1 MQKRSIGLTS
11 AIFLGISSIIGSGW
25 LFAPYKAAQVA
36 GPAAIYSWIIG
47 AIVIGILSMCFAEVS
62 GIYPRRGLSAI
73 IPTLSHNRFFGFPFA
88 VSNWLGIVAVIAL
101 EAAATIQYLINLFPN
116 LETLFFLHEQLTL
129 LGTGLALI
137 LILMFCLVNFW
148 GASVLAKTNNIFTIL
163 KVIVPLIT
171 ALVIIAV
178 VFHSDNFTAVNHS
191 SVPYGP
197 QSIIAAILSTGIII
211 AFNGFQTI
219 ISFASEVKKPH
230 KTIPLSIII
239 AIIFCLGVYLLLQI
253 AFIGAI
259 PTLSLAQGWHQ
270 LTYSAPMVELST
282 MLGLG
287 ILTTIIYFGATI
299 APTGTAIAF
308 TGTSTR
314 MFTAMSRNQQ
324 MPRFFDKV
332 HPVYGVSR
340 PSLITNTILA
350 CLFLV
355 VFRSWS
361 QLAEVL
367 SLFHV
372 ISYLPIPI
380 ALCVL
385 RNNISKDQYPFRLP
399 LGKTISLC
407 IFTLFTGLFTM
418 GNIDTILM
426 IMIIFVAIQGL
437 FIALNIRKWDDLWAA
452 IKQCYLLFLYFL
464 GILFFSWISPE
475 NLALLNI
482 PTFIFLI
489 IIFSVIAFFLLTR
502 VERNDA
508 DLVTSVVKIYD

>member
-1 MQKRSIGLTS
+1 MKKRSIGLMS
-11 AIFLGISSIIGSGW
+11 AVFLGISSIIGSGW

-36 GPAAIYSWIIG
+36 GPASIYSWIIG
-47 AIVIGILSMCFAEVS
+47 AAVISLLAMCFAEVS

-88 VSNWLGIVAVIAL
+88 VANWLGIVAVIAL
-101 EAAATIQYLINLFPN
+101 EATATIQYLINLFPN
-116 LETLFFLHEQLTL
+116 LESLFFNHSQLTL
-129 LGTGLALI
+129 PGSGLALI
-137 LILMFCLVNFW
+137 LIFLFCLANFW

-163 KVIVPLIT
+163 KVIVPLVT
-171 ALVIIAV
+171 ALMIISVA
-178 VFHSDNFTAVNHS
+178 FHSKNFTLVHHRFT
-191 SVPYGP
+191 PYGP
-197 QSIIAAILSTGIII
+197 HSIIAAILTTGIII

-239 AIIFCLGVYLLLQI
+239 SITFCLGVYLLLQV

-259 PTLSLAQGWHQ
+259 PADSLSGGWHN
-270 LTYSAPMVELST
+270 LTYSAPMVELSA

-287 ILTTIIYFGATI
+287 MLTTIIYFGATI

-324 MPRFFDKV
+324 MPKYFDNV
-332 HPVYGVSR
+332 HPIYGVSR
-340 PSLITNTILA
+340 RSLIINTLLA
-350 CLFLV
+350 TLFLV

-385 RNNISKDQYPFRLP
+385 RNNINKDQYPFRLP
-399 LGKTISLC
+399 FGRTIALLVF
-407 IFTLFTGLFTM
+407 ILFTGLFTL
-418 GNIDTILM
+418 GNIDTIIN
-426 IMIIFVAIQGL
+426 IMIIFVCIQGL
-437 FIALNIRKWDDLWAA
+437 FIALNVKSFSDLWSA
-452 IKQCYLLFLYFL
+452 ISQCYLLFFYFI
-464 GILFFSWISPE
+464 GILIFTWFSPE
-475 NLALLNI
+475 NNPST
-482 PTFIFLI
+482 PTGLFIVGI
-489 IIFSVIAFFLLTR
+489 VTFSVIAFYVLTR

-508 DLVTSVVKIYD
+508 ELVTSVVKIYD

>member
-1 MQKRSIGLTS
+1 MKKRSLGLMS

-36 GPAAIYSWIIG
+36 GPASIYSWIIG
-47 AIVIGILSMCFAEVS
+47 AAVISLLAMCFAEVS

-88 VSNWLGIVAVIAL
+88 VANWLGIVAVIAL
-101 EAAATIQYLINLFPN
+101 EATATIQYLINLFPN
-116 LETLFFLHEQLTL
+116 LEPLFFNHAQLTT
-129 LGTGLALI
+129 LGTGLALA
-137 LILMFCLVNFW
+137 LIFLFCLANFW

-163 KVIVPLIT
+163 KVIVPLVT
-171 ALVIIAV
+171 SLMIISVA
-178 VFHSDNFTAVNHS
+178 FHSKNFTLVNHS
-191 SVPYGP
+191 FTPYGP
-197 QSIIAAILSTGIII
+197 QSIIAAILTTGIII

-230 KTIPLSIII
+230 RTIPLSIII
-239 AIIFCLGVYLLLQI
+239 SIVFCLGVYLLLQV

-259 PTLSLAQGWHQ
+259 PTDSLSHGWHQ
-270 LTYSAPMVELST
+270 LAYSAPMVELSA

-287 ILTTIIYFGATI
+287 MLTTIIYFGATI
-299 APTGTAIAF
+299 APSGTAVAF

-324 MPRFFDKV
+324 MPKYFDNV
-332 HPVYGVSR
+332 HPTYGVSR
-340 PSLITNTILA
+340 RSLIINTLLA
-350 CLFLV
+350 TLFLV

-385 RNNISKDQYPFRLP
+385 RNNINKDQYPFLLP
-399 LGKTISLC
+399 FGRTIALFVF
-407 IFTLFTGLFTM
+407 ILFTGLFTL
-418 GNIDTILM
+418 GNIDTIIN
-426 IMIIFVAIQGL
+426 IMIIFVCIQGL
-437 FIALNIRKWDDLWAA
+437 FMALNVKSFADLKSA
-452 IKQCYLLFLYFL
+452 ISQCYLLFLYFI
-464 GILFFSWISPE
+464 GILVFAWISPE
-475 NLALLNI
+475 NNPSTQAGPFTI
-482 PTFIFLI
+482 GIV
-489 IIFSVIAFFLLTR
+489 IFSVIAFYVLTR

-508 DLVTSVVKIYD
+508 ELVTSVVKIYD